1 MTGATLVPIE
11 QVDSTVDV
19 VAKRVAEAEAQADA
33 LQVTNAGEA
42 EAAAEV
48 LRDIARYKKGAEAER
63 TELVKPLNDH
73 VKLINKKFKDAIAPF
88 EAADKKIRAKV
99 ETFTA
104 EQERRRREEEQRLER
119 ERQERERKA
128 REERERQEAEAKAKR
143 EQAEADARAA
153 EELADEGEDPG
164 DLAEEAAQ
172 KLAEAQT
179 AESAIS
185 SLPEPTLPRQVVEK
199 PAAPTGTSTRM
210 VWKHRLV
217 DPAAVPREYLVVDEK
232 KIRQAVRDGVR
243 EIPGVVIE
251 QKPELA
257 VRT

>member
-104 EQERRRREEEQRLER
+104 EQERRRREEEQRL
-119 ERQERERKA
+119 
-128 REERERQEAEAKAKR
+128 ERERQEAEAKAKR